1 MERRSLKR
9 SPVLRHLKPVG
20 PMGLNALGGA
30 LLHVLDLCSAFG
42 GGTHTRGLHAPQG
55 KPIGHHWLPRG
66 SPPGAQSLPRSSN
79 HFRLAI
85 MPRRQTPRRDDPLAV
100 YIDCFLCRQKFRFGA
115 NIYDGRGIGAW
126 GVSLCRICLSG
137 NHDGIVLESHP
148 RLEAHLKERGVPI
161 RLNARGWLDIP
172 N

>member
-1 MERRSLKR
+1 MEDQGLNGGGSQSR
-9 SPVLRHLKPVG
+9 SPARRAFL
-20 PMGLNALGGA
+20 
-30 LLHVLDLCSAFG
+30 AFG
-42 GGTHTRGLHAPQG
+42 L
-55 KPIGHHWLPRG
+55 K
-66 SPPGAQSLPRSSN
+66 SLSS
-79 HFRLAI
+79 RA
-85 MPRRQTPRRDDPLAV
+85 MPRRQASRRDDPLAV

-126 GVSLCRICLSG
+126 GVSFCRICVSG